1 MQLVLIG
8 GFIGMEKKNVLF
20 SVGNELI
27 ARGKKVGA
35 VVIEDAECTE
45 NRTVDIDPAIIVKE
59 MQNIPCTFI
68 TDMVAEMQDIDKQPA
83 FDHMLIEVPFSLPPG
98 KVKRAIMSGGFRDLS
113 VAPLVYISDVTIL
126 KSDAKMIPRIV
137 STQIKEAEI
146 VFVSADPMDQGTAAA
161 LDRVFETMNPSARIF
176 EYSADSDGHRIGDL
190 VDMLTS

>member
-8 GFIGMEKKNVLF
+8 GFTGMEKKNALF

-35 VVIEDAECTE
+35 VVIEDVQSTE
-45 NRTVDIDPAIIVKE
+45 NANVDMDPAIIVKE

-68 TDMVAEMQDIDKQPA
+68 TDLVADLQDIDKQPA

-98 KVKRAIMSGGFRDLS
+98 KVRKAIVDGGFRNLS
-113 VAPLVYISDVTIL
+113 VAPLVYMSDVTIL
-126 KSDAKMIPRIV
+126 KKDAKMIPKIV
-137 STQIKEAEI
+137 STQIREAEI
-146 VFVSADPMDQGTAAA
+146 VFVSTGPLDQRTSAS
-161 LDRVFETMNPSARIF
+161 LNRLFETMNPSARIF

-190 VDMLTS
+190 VDMLIS